1 MTMTYVRGGRTVLR
15 WWHHPS
21 TLVGSELSTVVPEPR
36 LSSLGLARTL
46 AHSQGTSLAT
56 VKYKGTVGELPQCT
70 QATQVEHSGVCMRF
84 CIFASGSA
92 QTSKEV

>member
-1 MTMTYVRGGRTVLR
+1 MLVALQVGWWWRT
-15 WWHHPS
+15 
-21 TLVGSELSTVVPEPR
+21 TLVGSELSTVVPADSP
-36 LSSLGLARTL
+36 LGLARTL